1 MKKGRN
7 SAKLFAVIVLATA
20 LTACGDLA
28 NSLTGEVRDSVIG
41 EGSGS
46 GKLASLDKRSFAAGE
61 FDKMEVQTEAMEIQ
75 VTPGSGDKAEVELL
89 ADNTLESR
97 FSFEAKVESG
107 VLKVVVKEK
116 AKSGILKDQRG
127 ERKLRIAL
135 PDKVYSSVTI
145 RNAFGIVE
153 AAGVKTERT
162 DIRIDAGDIRLN
174 GVTGQ
179 LNLEANAGEIVVEGI
194 GLNDDVKARTDAG
207 RIAIHLDEAPKDG
220 SFQLGSEVGEVKLN
234 LEQVEYSEQ
243 SANKKVGK
251 IGSNGNRIDAYTA
264 VGEIVVDVKP

>member
-7 SAKLFAVIVLATA
+7 SAKLFAIIVLATA

-28 NSLTGEVRDSVIG
+28 NSLTEEVRESVVG

-46 GKLASLDKRSFAAGE
+46 GKLASLEKRSFAASE

-75 VTPGSGDKAEVELL
+75 VTPGSGDSAEVELL
-89 ADNTLESR
+89 ADGALESR
-97 FSFEAKVESG
+97 LSFEANVESG
-107 VLKVVVKEK
+107 VLKVQVKEK
-116 AKSGILKDQRG
+116 SKSGILKDQRG

-135 PDKVYSSVTI
+135 PDKTYSSVTI
-145 RNAFGIVE
+145 RNAFGAVE
-153 AAGVKTERT
+153 ASGVKTGQA
-162 DIRIDAGDIRLN
+162 DIRIDAGKIRMN

-207 RIAIHLDEAPKDG
+207 RIAIHLDESPKDA
-220 SFQLGSEVGEVKLN
+220 SFHLDSEDGQVKLN
-234 LEQVEYSEQ
+234 LEQVEYSKQ
-243 SANKKVGK
+243 SMNKIVGK
-251 IGSNGNRIDAYTA
+251 LGSNGYLIDAYAA